1 MTEPLWSR
9 VVKDAFYFLMTA
21 LGVGLGLL
29 VVWSG
34 G

>member
-9 VVKDAFYFLMTA
+9 VVKD
-21 LGVGLGLL
+21 VGCLFVVVLAVGMGLW

>member
-1 MTEPLWSR
+1 MIEPLWSR
-9 VVKDAFYFLMTA
+9 VVKDAFYLLMFSV
-21 LGVGLGLL
+21 GVVIGLL